1 MMTMMK
7 TKAEKR
13 ELIMQYM
20 DEILPNASCELIYHK
35 DYELLIAVML
45 SAQTTDKKVNK
56 VTEVLF
62 NRYPSLD
69 ALKEATLDV
78 IEDII
83 KEVGLF
89 KNKSKNLKAIVDALI
104 ERFNRKVPSDKDE
117 LMSMPGVG
125 NKTAEVV
132 RAELF
137 KIPEFPVDTHVHRI
151 SKRLG
156 IASMDDDVVIAE
168 AKLKAFF
175 PKEKWIKLHHQF
187 IHFGRYHCHAQNP
200 QCGSCK
206 LCEICK
212 NIRKN

>member
-13 ELIMQYM
+13 EFIMQYM

-69 ALKEATLDV
+69 ALKKAPLDV

-89 KNKSKNLKAIVDALI
+89 KNKSKNLQGREGEEGK
-104 ERFNRKVPSDKDE
+104 KYS
-117 LMSMPGVG
+117 PG
-125 NKTAEVV
+125 
-132 RAELF
+132 
-137 KIPEFPVDTHVHRI
+137 I
-151 SKRLG
+151 
-156 IASMDDDVVIAE
+156 
-168 AKLKAFF
+168 
-175 PKEKWIKLHHQF
+175 
-187 IHFGRYHCHAQNP
+187 
-200 QCGSCK
+200 
-206 LCEICK
+206 
-212 NIRKN
+212 

>member
-13 ELIMQYM
+13 EFIMQYM

-69 ALKEATLDV
+69 ALKKAPLDV

-156 IASMDDDVVIAE
+156 LASMGDDVVATE
-168 AKLKAFF
+168 TQLKAFF
-175 PKEKWIKLHHQF
+175 SKEKWIKLHHQF